1 MKKIFFAFLASLLIV
16 GGCSKDDG
24 PEYDKPDNGGVDNPN
39 ENVPDP
45 DGTVKITMLKGDQ
58 TSLDELYI
66 DADNNFHGDG
76 WMIAPLGEM
85 RGLGNVKK
93 IPIEGWAESVA
104 VIPGHGYV
112 AHNNSNNEYM
122 RIYVINR
129 TTASTPDEVGG
140 FAIKYQKPFYG
151 ANEKIEVD
159 LPDVVAPSDGGELLV
174 SFKNTSMIP
183 FKMEASADWINL
195 IPTSTREPYF
205 LQNCIIIYCSSYS
218 EDIDRKAS
226 VTITNMY
233 GEKTEITVTQKGYK
247 DYIEPEKDYIWFY
260 DSDEAQQQSVT
271 VRTDLN
277 TDDIKIETDSDWIT
291 AAFNKFYPTPAK
303 TVRFIDG
310 TVARQSFLN
319 VSYYRELVI
328 KVPPYMKLNESLS
341 GKVILSYGNT
351 KAVIKVDQYG
361 ISFSTEEKDFKFD
374 AEDNLIGYTT
384 ISTGLTV
391 GDLYELKYNKIGEGN
406 TDWCSIEYDYNWGY
420 YRFKLSVE
428 PNPYKSAR
436 SMDIKVTYRGVLL
449 TTLHVSQKG
458 GAKWGDKYYYLD
470 RNNTTLTLFYPMP
483 ANCQV
488 TSSANWCKATASGA
502 KLVINIP
509 KTNQNRSAIISMSG
523 VDAKV
528 YISQSKYAVGDTYS
542 EGGVTGKVSKMEKGE
557 GYIYQEIKQRI
568 AWSDEY
574 VLTPG
579 TTSLTDGMANTE
591 AIKKIANWQQLYPA
605 FAACDALNKNGVTG
619 WYLPAQ
625 KECPVNAVTVNGSAY
640 DVWSSTSNA
649 AKSAETP
656 NGGPLNKKVKL
667 PVTPVHKFNYNFI
680 KK

>member
-1 MKKIFFAFLASLLIV
+1 MKKIIFAILASLLLF
-16 GGCSKDDG
+16 GGCSKNDG

-39 ENVPDP
+39 EYVPDP
-45 DGTVKITMLKGDQ
+45 DGTVKITMLAGDQ
-58 TSLDELYI
+58 TSLDGLYI

-85 RGLGNVKK
+85 KGLGNVKK
-93 IPIEGWAESVA
+93 IPFDGWAESVA
-104 VIPGHGYV
+104 VIPGHSYV
-112 AHNNSNNEYM
+112 AHNKSNNEYV
-122 RIYVINR
+122 RIYVMNR
-129 TTASTPDEVGG
+129 TDASSPDAAGG
-140 FAIKYQKPFYG
+140 FSIKYQKPFYG
-151 ANEKIEVD
+151 ANEKVEVD
-159 LPDVVAPSDGGELLV
+159 LPNVVSPTKGGRQLI

-183 FKMEASADWINL
+183 FKVETSANWIL
-195 IPTSTREPYF
+195 LLPSSTREPYF
-205 LQNCIIIYCSSYS
+205 LQNCIIIDCSPNG
-218 EDIDRKAS
+218 EDIDRNGT

-233 GEKTEITVTQKGYK
+233 GEQAEIPVTQKAHK
-247 DYIEPEKDYIWFY
+247 DFIEPLYDSIWFNY
-260 DSDEAQQQSVT
+260 SDEAQQRGVM
-271 VRTDLN
+271 VGTDIDVN
-277 TDDIKIETDSDWIT
+277 EIKVETDSDWIS
-291 AAFNKFYPTPAK
+291 AAFPKIKPTPAK

-310 TVARQSFLN
+310 TIARHTFLN
-319 VSYYRELVI
+319 VVAYPDLVI

-341 GKVILSYGNT
+341 GKVTLSYGDT

-361 ISFSTEEKDFKFD
+361 ISFKPESTDFKFD
-374 AEDNLIGYTT
+374 AEENLTKYNSV
-384 ISTGLTV
+384 STNLRID
-391 GDLYELKYNKIGEGN
+391 DLYKLKFDKIADGN
-406 TDWCSIEYDYNWGY
+406 TDWCDIEYYWNK
-420 YRFKLSVE
+420 RSFEISVE

-436 SMDIKVTYRGVLL
+436 SMDIKVFCKGVLL
-449 TTLHVSQKG
+449 TTLHVSQEG
-458 GAKWGDKYYYLD
+458 GAKWGNKYYYLD
-470 RNNTTLTLFYPMP
+470 RNNTTLTLFYPMQ

-488 TSSANWCKATASGA
+488 TSSAGWCKATASGA
-502 KLVINIP
+502 KLVIDIP
-509 KTNQNRSAIISMSG
+509 KTNQNRSAVISMSG

-542 EGGVTGKVSKMEKGE
+542 EGGVTGKVSKMENGE

-579 TTSLTDGMANTE
+579 TTSMTDGMANTE
-591 AIKKIANWQQLYPA
+591 AIKKLADWQQLYPA
-605 FAACDALNKNGVTG
+605 FAVCDALNKNGVTG

-667 PVTPVHKFNYNFI
+667 PVTPVHKFNYNFF